1 MALGSCW
8 HVQLCREFGCAPVA
22 QRNAAG
28 SLHGLRVVQGLS
40 RIAHQGDIHGV
51 EFVVIRLQQYKAT
64 RNHPVGNTVLQNNWA
79 WEGLGRRSAVP
90 RIALRAQGRG
100 EGVPDAVRMA

>member
-1 MALGSCW
+1 M
-8 HVQLCREFGCAPVA
+8 
-22 QRNAAG
+22 
-28 SLHGLRVVQGLS
+28 
-40 RIAHQGDIHGV
+40 
-51 EFVVIRLQQYKAT
+51 
-64 RNHPVGNTVLQNNWA
+64 GNTVLQNNWA